1 MIQFRA
7 NYSRQIFL
15 HLVVSFCVLCSIL
28 AVNTEYINDIY
39 LKNQMTQTG
48 YLVNGAILVLFFLG
62 LGKLILLLFRYMR
75 EESSLARFI
84 RNIEAEESKLSEG
97 VNQKSII
104 FNRYRTIIAI
114 SAQNVAVNHGAL
126 ASTLVATESTRVS
139 LPKFISNIL
148 ILTGVFGTI
157 ISLSIALLG
166 ASNILSTAEGIN
178 GMGVVIH
185 GMSTALSTTTTAI
198 ICYLFFGYFYLKLLD
213 VQTQLFSAIEQVT
226 NIYILPKYTYQADSM
241 LHEVGMLVKELRK
254 AADAMK
260 TSQDYFATAGSNLK
274 DMTETS
280 NEKLSSISDSIKEI
294 RQILREGFRL
304 S

>member
-15 HLVVSFCVLCSIL
+15 HLVVSFGVLCLIL
-28 AVNTEYINDIY
+28 AANTEYINDIY
-39 LKNQMTQTG
+39 FQNQMTQTG
-48 YLVNGAILVLFFLG
+48 YLVNGGILVLFFLG
-62 LGKLILLLFRYMR
+62 LSKLIMLLFRYMR
-75 EESSLARFI
+75 EESALARFI
-84 RNIEAEESKLSEG
+84 RNIEAEETKPAEG

-104 FNRYRTIIAI
+104 FNRYRTIVAI

-166 ASNILSTAEGIN
+166 ASNILSTAEGIS

-213 VQTQLFSAIEQVT
+213 VQTQLFSGVEQVT

-241 LHEVGMLVKELRK
+241 LHEVGMLVKELRM

-260 TSQDYFATAGSNLK
+260 TGQDHFAAVGENLK
-274 DMTETS
+274 GMTEAS
-280 NEKLSSISDSIKEI
+280 NEKLSSIADSIKEI